1 MVLTLVTLW
10 VGFTAGLVCAAL
22 VRAGSDATRPTYT
35 PRRRLTRVR

>member
-22 VRAGSDATRPTYT
+22 IRAGGDPTRPSYT
-35 PRRRLTRVR
+35 PRRRLTRAR